1 MVRMTDLAVLLPY
14 LVFCVLMTGSPG
26 PNNTMALTAGVAAGY
41 WRSLPL
47 VAGIALGFG
56 VLFVAVG
63 LGLGAVFQAHPPLH
77 TFLKVAGTLYLLVLA
92 WKIATSGPIP
102 EDTAGR
108 PPVGFFGAA
117 LFQWVNP
124 KAWAVTTSAVAA
136 YVPPVDYRLNI
147 VVAAAI
153 ICVVAVPCLSVWVA
167 GGTVLRRFLV
177 RPAYARV
184 FNGAVAAL
192 LALSTVPILTGV

>member
-1 MVRMTDLAVLLPY
+1 MTDLAVLLPY

-102 EDTAGR
+102 EDAAGR

-147 VVAAAI
+147 LLAAAI